1 MEKQVI
7 TVKELGEKMVA
18 LHLANNQEGAEWLRA
33 NAYKQMRY
41 QLALNGI
48 AVTTPEGTKGWNDA
62 LVHFRNENEMIK
74 FMNIAKTLNQ

>member
-18 LHLANNQEGAEWLRA
+18 LHLASNQEGAEWLRA

-48 AVTTPEGTKGWNDA
+48 AVTTPEGTKGWYDA